1 MTTFALSK
9 INNNNLKIRA
19 MKQTINVS
27 NKAEVKAVVTSETDG
42 GYNYFEGD
50 IRKGNLRAHVTN
62 CFYGNKLRIQ
72 ITYWE
77 DGKSVAV
84 ETASTCSTAKGIVSK
99 VSKFLNVK

>member
-1 MTTFALSK
+1 M
-9 INNNNLKIRA
+9 R
-19 MKQTINVS
+19 QTINVS
-27 NKAEVKAVVTSETDG
+27 SKAEVKAVITSGTDG

-50 IRKGNLRAHVTN
+50 IRKGNLRAHVTY

-77 DGKSVAV
+77 DGKSIAV

>member
-1 MTTFALSK
+1 
-9 INNNNLKIRA
+9 
-19 MKQTINVS
+19 MKQTVNVS
-27 NKAEVKAVVTSETDG
+27 NKAEVVAAVTSDFDG

-50 IRKGNLRAHVTN
+50 IRNGNRTAHVVN
-62 CFYGNKLRIQ
+62 CFHGNKLRIQ

>member
-1 MTTFALSK
+1 
-9 INNNNLKIRA
+9 

-27 NKAEVKAVVTSETDG
+27 NKAEVVAAVTSDFDG

-50 IRKGNLRAHVTN
+50 IRKGNLRAHVVN

-99 VSKFLNVK
+99 VSKFLDMSPL

>member
-1 MTTFALSK
+1 
-9 INNNNLKIRA
+9 

-27 NKAEVKAVVTSETDG
+27 NKAEVVAVVTSDFDG

-50 IRKGNLRAHVTN
+50 IRKGNLRAHVIN
-62 CFYGNKLRIQ
+62 YFQGNKLRIQ

-84 ETASTCSTAKGIVSK
+84 KTPSTCSTAKGIVSK
-99 VSKFLNVK
+99 VSKFLNIK

>member
-1 MTTFALSK
+1 
-9 INNNNLKIRA
+9 

-72 ITYWE
+72 ITYGRMVRVLRLRLLQPVQQLRE
-77 DGKSVAV
+77 
-84 ETASTCSTAKGIVSK
+84 
-99 VSKFLNVK
+99 L

>member
-1 MTTFALSK
+1 
-9 INNNNLKIRA
+9 

-27 NKAEVKAVVTSETDG
+27 NKAEVVAAVTSDFDG

-50 IRKGNLRAHVTN
+50 IRNGNRTANVVN
-62 CFYGNKLRIQ
+62 CFHGNKLRIQ

>member
-1 MTTFALSK
+1 
-9 INNNNLKIRA
+9 

-27 NKAEVKAVVTSETDG
+27 SKAEVVAAVTSDFDG
-42 GYNYFEGD
+42 SYNYFEGD